1 MDSDMYSIDSSSCS
15 SSTFYISQPS
25 ESETSLDDLIKKSN
39 SYSSFSATSENE
51 DDHRDKELPD
61 FLHPSV
67 TLEEWI
73 DIEEEYRDTIEE
85 YLDENALKMSLKTFT
100 STMIDEIHDH
110 LFQSGVL
117 QEWLDEAMEEEFL
130 EWIRTAV
137 IDVMQ
142 TLHIPPREAIQ
153 YKTLS
158 IEENDIESTINWLA
172 TMPVQKQ
179 RSPEWYS
186 IRQGLFSASN
196 LWKLF
201 STPGNYNSLLYEKC
215 KDVNKIDGLNTSSY
229 EGDLLSP
236 GSRNWGIKYE
246 PVSIM
251 VYEHK
256 YNTIVNT
263 NYGCIPH
270 ETLPIGASPDG
281 INVKKGHPKYG
292 HMVEVK
298 NIYNRQMDG
307 IPSTEYWTQIQ
318 IQMTTCRLEFCDF
331 LETRFKEYLTSSEF
345 HNDTEREYKGVIL
358 FFVPN
363 DTHQGQS
370 HFVYAP
376 LEVGQDE
383 KAMDVWFEEIRVEK
397 EGYFLYNI
405 SYWYLEEMYCTEI
418 ERNDWWFQKTI
429 PTIKESWETVLRE
442 RKEGYEHRAPQ
453 KRIPV
458 QEKPMQIN
466 ITMNSVT
473 NPPKPPNGP
482 DGSIIVEKIQ
492 HPDRI
497 QF

>member
-1 MDSDMYSIDSSSCS
+1 MDNDLHSVDSSST
-15 SSTFYISQPS
+15 TFYISESSSHS
-25 ESETSLDDLIKKSN
+25 ESSLDELIKSA
-39 SYSSFSATSENE
+39 SYSSFVSNESTSSIP
-51 DDHRDKELPD
+51 RDKELPEFVD
-61 FLHPSV
+61 PSV
-67 TLEEWI
+67 TLEEWV
-73 DIEEEYRDTIEE
+73 DMEEEYRDTVEE
-85 YLDENALKMSLKTFT
+85 YLDEHALKMSQKTFL
-100 STMIDEIHDH
+100 STMVDEIHEH
-110 LFQSGVL
+110 LFQSGVS
-117 QEWLDEAMEEEFL
+117 QDWLDEAMEEEFHD
-130 EWIRTAV
+130 WICST
-137 IDVMQ
+137 ITDVMQ
-142 TLHIPPREAIQ
+142 SLHIPPREANQ

-158 IEENDIESTINWLA
+158 VEEKDIESTIQWLS

-179 RSPEWYS
+179 RSPEWYA

-215 KDVNKIDGLNTSSY
+215 KDVDKIDGLNTSSY

-256 YNTIVNT
+256 YNTTVNT
-263 NYGCIPH
+263 NYGCIPY
-270 ETLPIGASPDG
+270 ESLPIGASPDG

-307 IPSTEYWTQIQ
+307 IPSTEYWTQMQ

-331 LETRFKEYLTSSEF
+331 LETRFKEYMNSTDF
-345 HNDTEREYKGVIL
+345 YNDTEHEYKGVIL
-358 FFVPN
+358 FFVPSDN
-363 DTHQGQS
+363 NQGQS
-370 HFVYAP
+370 HFVYVP
-376 LEVGQDE
+376 LEIGTNKE
-383 KAMDVWFEEIRVEK
+383 AMDTWFEETRQEK

-442 RKEGYEHRAPQ
+442 RKEGYEHRAPR

-458 QEKPMQIN
+458 QEKATIQIDIPK
-466 ITMNSVT
+466 ITVQ
-473 NPPKPPNGP
+473 
-482 DGSIIVEKIQ
+482 KIQ

>member
-1 MDSDMYSIDSSSCS
+1 MDNDLHSVES
-15 SSTFYISQPS
+15 SSTFYISEPSHS
-25 ESETSLDDLIKKSN
+25 ESSLDELIKST
-39 SYSSFSATSENE
+39 SYSSFVSNESTSSIP
-51 DDHRDKELPD
+51 RDKELPEFVD
-61 FLHPSV
+61 PSV
-67 TLEEWI
+67 TLEEWV
-73 DIEEEYRDTIEE
+73 DMEEEYRDTVEE
-85 YLDENALKMSLKTFT
+85 YLDEHALKMSQKTFL
-100 STMIDEIHDH
+100 STMVDEIHEH
-110 LFQSGVL
+110 LFQSGVS
-117 QEWLDEAMEEEFL
+117 QDWLDEAMEEEFHD
-130 EWIRTAV
+130 WICTT
-137 IDVMQ
+137 ITDVMQ
-142 TLHIPPREAIQ
+142 SLHIPPREANL

-158 IEENDIESTINWLA
+158 VEEKDIESTIQWLS

-179 RSPEWYS
+179 RSPEWYA

-215 KDVNKIDGLNTSSY
+215 KDVDKIDGLNTSSY

-256 YNTIVNT
+256 YNTTVNT

-270 ETLPIGASPDG
+270 ESLPIGASPDG
-281 INVKKGHPKYG
+281 INVKKGNPKYG

-307 IPSTEYWTQIQ
+307 IPSTEYWTQMQ

-331 LETRFKEYLTSSEF
+331 LETRFKEYMNSTEF
-345 HNDTEREYKGVIL
+345 YNDTEHEYKGVVL
-358 FFVPN
+358 FFVPSDHN
-363 DTHQGQS
+363 QGQS
-370 HFVYAP
+370 HFVYVP
-376 LEVGQDE
+376 LEIGTNKE
-383 KAMDVWFEEIRVEK
+383 AMDTWFEETRQEK

-458 QEKPMQIN
+458 QGKTTIQIDVPK
-466 ITMNSVT
+466 ITVQ
-473 NPPKPPNGP
+473 
-482 DGSIIVEKIQ
+482 KIQ

>member
-1 MDSDMYSIDSSSCS
+1 
-15 SSTFYISQPS
+15 
-25 ESETSLDDLIKKSN
+25 
-39 SYSSFSATSENE
+39 
-51 DDHRDKELPD
+51 
-61 FLHPSV
+61 
-67 TLEEWI
+67 
-73 DIEEEYRDTIEE
+73 
-85 YLDENALKMSLKTFT
+85 
-100 STMIDEIHDH
+100 
-110 LFQSGVL
+110 
-117 QEWLDEAMEEEFL
+117 
-130 EWIRTAV
+130 
-137 IDVMQ
+137 
-142 TLHIPPREAIQ
+142 
-153 YKTLS
+153 
-158 IEENDIESTINWLA
+158 
-172 TMPVQKQ
+172 MPVQKQ
-179 RSPEWYS
+179 RSPEWYA

-215 KDVNKIDGLNTSSY
+215 KDVDKIDGLNTSSY

-256 YNTIVNT
+256 YNTTVNT

-270 ETLPIGASPDG
+270 ESLPIGASPDG

-307 IPSTEYWTQIQ
+307 IPSTEYWTQMQ

-331 LETRFKEYLTSSEF
+331 LETRFKEYMNSTDF
-345 HNDTEREYKGVIL
+345 YNDTEHEYKGVVL
-358 FFVPN
+358 FFVPSDHN
-363 DTHQGQS
+363 QGQS
-370 HFVYAP
+370 HFVYVP
-376 LEVGQDE
+376 LEIGTNKE
-383 KAMDVWFEEIRVEK
+383 AMDTWFEETRQEK
-397 EGYFLYNI
+397 AGYFLYNI

-458 QEKPMQIN
+458 QGKTTIQIDVPK
-466 ITMNSVT
+466 ITVQ
-473 NPPKPPNGP
+473 
-482 DGSIIVEKIQ
+482 KIQ

>member
-1 MDSDMYSIDSSSCS
+1 MDNDLHSVES
-15 SSTFYISQPS
+15 SSTFYISEPS
-25 ESETSLDDLIKKSN
+25 HSDSSLDEIIKSA
-39 SYSSFSATSENE
+39 SYSSFVSNESTSSI
-51 DDHRDKELPD
+51 HRDKELPEFVD
-61 FLHPSV
+61 PSV
-67 TLEEWI
+67 TLEEWV
-73 DIEEEYRDTIEE
+73 DMEEEYRDTVEE
-85 YLDENALKMSLKTFT
+85 YLDEHALKMSQKTFI
-100 STMIDEIHDH
+100 STMVNEIHEH
-110 LFQSGVL
+110 LFQSGVS
-117 QEWLDEAMEEEFL
+117 QDWLDEAMEEEFHD
-130 EWIRTAV
+130 WIRTT
-137 IDVMQ
+137 ITDVMQ
-142 TLHIPPREAIQ
+142 SLHIPPREASL

-158 IEENDIESTINWLA
+158 VEEKDIESTIEWLS

-179 RSPEWYS
+179 RSPEWYA

-215 KDVNKIDGLNTSSY
+215 KDVDKIDGLNTSSY

-256 YNTIVNT
+256 YNTTVNT
-263 NYGCIPH
+263 NYGCIPY
-270 ETLPIGASPDG
+270 ESLPLGASPDG

-307 IPSTEYWTQIQ
+307 IPSTEYWTQMQ

-331 LETRFKEYLTSSEF
+331 LETRFKEYMNSTDF
-345 HNDTEREYKGVIL
+345 YNDTEHEYKGVVL
-358 FFVPN
+358 FFVPSDN
-363 DTHQGQS
+363 NQGQS
-370 HFVYAP
+370 HFVYVP
-376 LEVGQDE
+376 LEIGTNKE
-383 KAMDVWFEEIRVEK
+383 AMDTWFEETRQEK
-397 EGYFLYNI
+397 EGHFLYNI

-458 QEKPMQIN
+458 QEKTTIQIDVPK
-466 ITMNSVT
+466 ITVQ
-473 NPPKPPNGP
+473 
-482 DGSIIVEKIQ
+482 KIQ

>member
-1 MDSDMYSIDSSSCS
+1 MDNDLHSVES
-15 SSTFYISQPS
+15 SSTFYISDPSSQS
-25 ESETSLDDLIKKSN
+25 ESSLDELIKSA
-39 SYSSFSATSENE
+39 SYSSFVSNESTSFIP
-51 DDHRDKELPD
+51 RDKELPEFVD
-61 FLHPSV
+61 PSV
-67 TLEEWI
+67 TLEEWV
-73 DIEEEYRDTIEE
+73 DMEEEYRDTVEE
-85 YLDENALKMSLKTFT
+85 YLDEHALKMSQKTFI
-100 STMIDEIHDH
+100 STMVNEIHEH
-110 LFQSGVL
+110 LFQSGVS
-117 QEWLDEAMEEEFL
+117 QDWLDEAMEEEFHD
-130 EWIRTAV
+130 WIRTT
-137 IDVMQ
+137 ITDVMQ
-142 TLHIPPREAIQ
+142 SLHIPPREASL

-158 IEENDIESTINWLA
+158 VEEKDIESTIEWLS

-179 RSPEWYS
+179 RSPEWYA

-215 KDVNKIDGLNTSSY
+215 KDVDKIDGLNTSSY

-256 YNTIVNT
+256 YNTTVNT
-263 NYGCIPH
+263 NYGCIPY
-270 ETLPIGASPDG
+270 ESLPIGASPDG

-307 IPSTEYWTQIQ
+307 IPSTEYWTQMQ

-331 LETRFKEYLTSSEF
+331 LETRFKEYMNSTDF
-345 HNDTEREYKGVIL
+345 YNDTEHEYKGVVL
-358 FFVPN
+358 FFVPSDN
-363 DTHQGQS
+363 NQGQS
-370 HFVYAP
+370 HFVYVP
-376 LEVGQDE
+376 LEIGTNKE
-383 KAMDVWFEEIRVEK
+383 AMDTWFEETRQEK

-458 QEKPMQIN
+458 QEKPTIQIDVPK
-466 ITMNSVT
+466 ITVQ
-473 NPPKPPNGP
+473 
-482 DGSIIVEKIQ
+482 KIQ

>member
-1 MDSDMYSIDSSSCS
+1 MDNDLYSS
-15 SSTFYISQPS
+15 SSTLYISPSSQS
-25 ESETSLDDLIKKSN
+25 ESSLDDLIKSS
-39 SYSSFSATSENE
+39 SYSSLSPEEN
-51 DDHRDKELPD
+51 DYDYDHQNKGLPE
-61 FLHPSV
+61 FLDSTV

-73 DIEEEYRDTIEE
+73 DMEEEYRDTIED
-85 YLDENALKMSLKTFT
+85 YLDETALKMCQKTFT
-100 STMIDEIHDH
+100 STMIDELHDH
-110 LFQSGVL
+110 LFQSGVM
-117 QEWLDEAMEEEFL
+117 QEWLDESMEEEFFD
-130 EWIRTAV
+130 WIRIV
-137 IDVMQ
+137 IADVMQ
-142 TLHIPPREAIQ
+142 SLHIPPREANQ
-153 YKTLS
+153 YKTISL
-158 IEENDIESTINWLA
+158 EESDIESTINWLA

-179 RSPEWYS
+179 RSPEWYA
-186 IRQGLFSASN
+186 IRHGLFSASN

-246 PVSIM
+246 PVSVM

-256 YNTIVNT
+256 YNTTVNT

-270 ETLPIGASPDG
+270 ESLPMGASPDG
-281 INVKKGHPKYG
+281 INIKKGHPKYG

-307 IPSTEYWTQIQ
+307 IPSTEYWTQMQ

-345 HNDTEREYKGVIL
+345 HNDTEHEYKGVIL

-363 DTHQGQS
+363 DTNQGQS
-370 HFVYAP
+370 HFVYVP
-376 LEVGQDE
+376 LEIGKDK
-383 KAMDVWFEEIRVEK
+383 KAMDIWFEETRKEK

-405 SYWYLEEMYCTEI
+405 SYWYLEEMYCTEV

-429 PTIKESWETVLRE
+429 PTIKDSWKTVLRE

-453 KRIPV
+453 KRISA
-458 QEKPMQIN
+458 QEKSMQIN
-466 ITMNSVT
+466 ITMNPVPVT
-473 NPPKPPNGP
+473 NPSNPPL
-482 DGSIIVEKIQ
+482 IIVEKIQ
-492 HPDRI
+492 HPNRI